1 MKLFNK
7 WETNAI
13 NHKDLGLAKYI
24 NLNDRIVPNSFG
36 STNNLA
42 NRKTKINVIERLANK
57 MMRSGQGKKKLSGK
71 YIRNRNGCGKK
82 DQSIKSVEMAFD
94 HIYAVTKENP
104 VQIFIQAIENSAPRE
119 DITKLQKGDITYTQ
133 SVDLAPIK
141 RLDES
146 LKNIALACFKNTYKT
161 KKEPHVA
168 LAEEIIDAS
177 KNDQKS
183 FAVKR
188 KDEIE
193 RIAQGSR

>member
-1 MKLFNK
+1 MTCKQDDEIL
-7 WETNAI
+7 
-13 NHKDLGLAKYI
+13 D
-24 NLNDRIVPNSFG
+24 
-36 STNNLA
+36 
-42 NRKTKINVIERLANK
+42 
-57 MMRSGQGKKKLSGK
+57 KKEKLSGK
-71 YIRNRNGCGKK
+71 YIEIYTVVGKK

-161 KKEPHVA
+161 KKEPHIA

-177 KNDQKS
+177 KK
-183 FAVKR
+183 
-188 KDEIE
+188 
-193 RIAQGSR
+193 